1 MAKSNK
7 STETLLIQLESLCTT
22 DKQKD
27 RYDDIESEHNIYN
40 KVKQHTK
47 ANDQR
52 LYRVL
57 HATRMLDT
65 SLQLF
70 LDIHGCRHGHSIGEY
85 LDDLSRG
92 SGDLSRLNGYLKQ
105 RFKEQIANVRNKYMH
120 SSNQFPRENEVNAL
134 TSTIRECLQAVLNL
148 KIT

>member
-7 STETLLIQLESLCTT
+7 STETLLVQLESLCKTNT
-22 DKQKD
+22 QKD
-27 RYDDIESEHNIYN
+27 RYNDIESEHSIYS
-40 KVKQHTK
+40 KVEQRTK
-47 ANDQR
+47 ADDQR

-65 SLQLF
+65 SLKLF
-70 LDIHGCRHGHSIGEY
+70 LDIHACRHRHSIGEY

-92 SGDLSRLNGYLKQ
+92 SADLLRLNGYLKQ

-120 SSNQFPRENEVNAL
+120 SSNQFPQENEVNAL
-134 TSTIRECLQAVLNL
+134 TSASRECLQTVLNL
-148 KIT
+148 KI

>member
-7 STETLLIQLESLCTT
+7 STETLLVQLESLCTT
-22 DKQKD
+22 DVQRN
-27 RYDDIESEHNIYN
+27 RYNDIESEH
-40 KVKQHTK
+40 KVYKNVDRRTK
-47 ANDQR
+47 NDDQR

-57 HATRMLDT
+57 HITRMLDT

-85 LDDLSRG
+85 LHDLSKG
-92 SGDLSRLNGYLKQ
+92 SADLSRLNRYLEQ
-105 RFKEQIANVRNKYMH
+105 HFKEQIANVRNKYIH

-134 TSTIRECLQAVLNL
+134 ASTIHECLQSILNL
-148 KIT
+148 KIP